1 MPRNRKVLV
10 PFVTL
15 TLLSLLAAPVAAAGD
30 DDIRRTASGR
40 PDLTGNYDVANLTPF
55 ERDPRLGDKQFM
67 TAEEAERIAAGM
79 AAADAAANA
88 TSDPGRE
95 APPPGGDGSAGAAGA
110 VGGYNFFWL
119 DFGNQAYP
127 IDGQYRTSVLTD
139 PPNGRMPELTEAGK
153 ARRAKV
159 NPYLYRNTGDAWWIE
174 AGDDPYDGPE
184 TLTPG
189 DRCIYTSVATTPVRS
204 LPYNNLKTITQT
216 EDHVVILVEWM
227 HWAKVVRLDAEHAP
241 PEYRSMGGD
250 SIGWWEGDTL
260 VVETTNF
267 LDSQSDPRDGL
278 KVIERFSRHGPKDL
292 LYGFTVHDT
301 DYAAPYSGELI
312 WPGTDDLL
320 YEYACHEGNY
330 AMGNILRGAR
340 LLEKEYYEK
349 QGQGAGTESGS
360 GRE

>member
-1 MPRNRKVLV
+1 
-10 PFVTL
+10 
-15 TLLSLLAAPVAAAGD
+15 
-30 DDIRRTASGR
+30 
-40 PDLTGNYDVANLTPF
+40 
-55 ERDPRLGDKQFM
+55 
-67 TAEEAERIAAGM
+67 M

-153 ARRAKV
+153 ARRATV

-216 EDHVVILVEWM
+216 QDHVVILVEWM

-278 KVIERFSRHGPKDL
+278 KVIERFQPPRPEGPPLRLHRPRHGLRRPLQRRAHLAGDRRPPL
-292 LYGFTVHDT
+292 RVRLPRRQLRDGQHPPRRP
-301 DYAAPYSGELI
+301 AAGEGVLREAGPGGGHGVRVGPGVGGPGDRPTPSLPESKPH
-312 WPGTDDLL
+312 WPNRAT
-320 YEYACHEGNY
+320 
-330 AMGNILRGAR
+330 
-340 LLEKEYYEK
+340 
-349 QGQGAGTESGS
+349 
-360 GRE
+360 GRV

>member
-1 MPRNRKVLV
+1 MSIRSTNSAFIALVLA
-10 PFVTL
+10 
-15 TLLSLLAAPVAAAGD
+15 SLLAAPLAAAGD
-30 DDIRRTASGR
+30 DDIPRAASGR
-40 PDLTGNYDVANLTPF
+40 PDLSGNYDVGNLTPF
-55 ERDPRLGDKQFM
+55 ERDPRFGDKLHM
-67 TAEEAERIAAGM
+67 TVEEAEQIGKGM
-79 AAADAAANA
+79 AAARAGADAV
-88 TSDPGRE
+88 SDPGRE

-119 DFGNQAYP
+119 DFGDRTYP

-153 ARRAKV
+153 ARRATV
-159 NPYLYRNTGDAWWIE
+159 NPYMYRNTGDAWWIE
-174 AGDDPYDGPE
+174 ADDDPYNGPE
-184 TLTPG
+184 SLTPG

-216 EDHVVILVEWM
+216 DDHVVIMVEWM
-227 HWAKVVRLDAEHAP
+227 HWAKVVRLNAEHAP
-241 PEYRSMGGD
+241 LEYRSLGGD

-278 KVIERFSRHGPKDL
+278 KVTERFSRHGPKDL

-301 DYAAPYSGELI
+301 DYAAPYGGEFI

-340 LLEKEYYEK
+340 LLEREYHEKKE
-349 QGQGAGTESGS
+349 QGASTGSGS

>member
-1 MPRNRKVLV
+1 MPLPRKVLI
-10 PFVTL
+10 PFACP
-15 TLLSLLAAPVAAAGD
+15 TLLAFLAAPVAAAGD
-30 DDIRRTASGR
+30 DDIPRTASGR
-40 PDLTGNYDVANLTPF
+40 PDLSGNYDVANLTPF

-79 AAADAAANA
+79 AAAD
-88 TSDPGRE
+88 
-95 APPPGGDGSAGAAGA
+95 A

-153 ARRAKV
+153 ARRATV

-216 EDHVVILVEWM
+216 DDHVVILVEWM
-227 HWAKVVRLDAEHAP
+227 HWAKVVRLNAEHP
-241 PEYRSMGGD
+241 PAEYRSMGGD

-278 KVIERFSRHGPKDL
+278 KVIERFSRHGAKDL

-312 WPGTDDLL
+312 WPGTGDLL

-349 QGQGAGTESGS
+349 QAQGASTGS
-360 GRE
+360 GGD